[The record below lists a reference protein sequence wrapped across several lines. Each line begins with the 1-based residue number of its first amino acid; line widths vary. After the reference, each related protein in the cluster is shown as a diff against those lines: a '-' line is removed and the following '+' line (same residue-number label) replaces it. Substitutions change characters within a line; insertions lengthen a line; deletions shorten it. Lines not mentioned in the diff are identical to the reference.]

1 MAGDANLWP
10 KTSRFP
16 LKKKLLPTCDP
27 SMWLTH
33 ILVKWVKWKFL
44 DFRIGQKRC
53 SSDGRRRDVWSSVGA
68 AASFQMPPDCSITD
82 CITECVGGNQ
92 AGNEWFVRPERSEA
106 YSQTLI
112 EKKKNFP
119 FWVSSDF
126 LKTGTAHFCL
136 CSASRPLNY
145 INGGWDGSPIYL
157 GAPQPLWS
165 KLIGNS
171 KAPLSCALQKRGKK
185 TPWRSC
191 FWE

>member
-1 MAGDANLWP
+1 MKRVAVRRKKKKKKRRRDKREAVNWLEMLTCDRKPVDSLW
-10 KTSRFP
+10 R
-16 LKKKLLPTCDP
+16 KKLLPTCDP

-112 EKKKNFP
+112 EKKKTSP
-119 FWVSSDF
+119 FEFLLTFSRLEQLTPVSVLPLALLITSMGA
-126 LKTGTAHFCL
+126 GTVPRFISGLH
-136 CSASRPLNY
+136 SRSEAN
-145 INGGWDGSPIYL
+145 
-157 GAPQPLWS
+157 
-165 KLIGNS
+165 
-171 KAPLSCALQKRGKK
+171 
-185 TPWRSC
+185 
-191 FWE
+191 